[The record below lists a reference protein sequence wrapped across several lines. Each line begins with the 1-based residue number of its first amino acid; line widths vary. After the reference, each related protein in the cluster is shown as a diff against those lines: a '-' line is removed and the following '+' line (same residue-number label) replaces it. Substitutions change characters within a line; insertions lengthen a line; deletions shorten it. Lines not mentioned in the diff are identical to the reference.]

1 MKEKIQINTVEM
13 VRRIR
18 DEQAQILAGK
28 SKSEIMAFFKSE
40 GEAVRQEA
48 KSERATQQQSQQKG

>member
-1 MKEKIQINTVEM
+1 MNEKIQIKTVEM

-28 SKSEIMAFFKSE
+28 SKSEIIAFYKKA
-40 GEAVRQEA
+40 GEATRQGT
-48 KSERATQQQSQQKG
+48 KIKQTIQSQQQNS